1 MDGKQPK
8 RSEDLHSCEANADD
22 ALEEARNMPPGP
34 ERNDALKKAGMLRN
48 TADAYGLIFAR
59 RGRPSR

>member
-8 RSEDLHSCEANADD
+8 RSEDLHSSGASADD

-34 ERNDALKKAGMLRN
+34 ERNDALKKAGLLRN
-48 TADAYGLIFAR
+48 DADANGLIFAR
-59 RGRPSR
+59 RGRPLR